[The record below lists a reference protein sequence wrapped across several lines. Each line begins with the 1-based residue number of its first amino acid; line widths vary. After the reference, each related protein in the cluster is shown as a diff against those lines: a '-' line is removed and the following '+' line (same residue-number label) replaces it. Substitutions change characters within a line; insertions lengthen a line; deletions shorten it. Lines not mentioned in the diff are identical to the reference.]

1 MKHILSAIM
10 LCGIVL
16 LGACSNYD
24 IIGEVTLTANTEVAK
39 VGEKIS
45 FSVVCSSEN
54 YGCAKAEVIDDT
66 SGDVLFEDDSITPT
80 ASYSFDYTPNAAG
93 SIRVMFYAYSVNRCS
108 GNSFRSDALW
118 FDVTE

>member
-1 MKHILSAIM
+1 M

-16 LGACSNYD
+16 LGACNNYD
-24 IIGEVTLTANTEVAK
+24 LSDVTLTANTAEAK

-45 FSVVCSSEN
+45 FSVDCSTEN
-54 YGCAKAEVIDDT
+54 YGCAKVEVIDDT

-80 ASYSFDYTPNAAG
+80 ASYSFDYTPNKAG
-93 SIRVMFYAYSVNRCS
+93 SIRVMFYAYFVNRCS
-108 GNSFRSDALW
+108 GNSYTSDALW

>member
-1 MKHILSAIM
+1 MKYIFSVLSLSTLLM
-10 LCGIVL
+10 
-16 LGACSNYD
+16 LGACNSYD
-24 IIGEVTLTANTEVAK
+24 IVSDVTLTANASEAK

-45 FSVVCSSEN
+45 FTVACNTDN
-54 YGCAKAEVIDDT
+54 YGCAKVEVIDDL

-80 ASYSFDYTPNAAG
+80 TSYSFDYTPSASG
-93 SIRVMFYAYSVNRCS
+93 TIRVMFYAYSVNRCS